1 MGVMSHSHAAK
12 FQTAAVALQ
21 FLLAGRARFTLV
33 SEKTGTRY
41 TYRITQKDAT
51 SPHFV
56 GVMTGSDNESSYT
69 YMGTVFEG
77 TTYRH
82 GKKSHLSPEAP
93 SSKAFAWAW
102 GYLAKGQMP
111 PSCEVWHEGRCGR
124 CGRALTVPESIESGI
139 GPVCE
144 SRETI

>member
-21 FLLAGRARFTLV
+21 FLLAGRARFTFV
-33 SEKTGTRY
+33 SEKTGTRF
-41 TYRITQKDAT
+41 TFRVTQKDAT

-56 GVMTGSDNESSYT
+56 SVLTGSDNESSYT
-69 YMGTVFEG
+69 YMGCIFGDKTFRATRGSKVSQDAASF
-77 TTYRH
+77 
-82 GKKSHLSPEAP
+82 
-93 SSKAFAWAW
+93 KAFAWAW
-102 GYLAKGQMP
+102 SYLSRGEMP
-111 PSCEVWHEGRCGR
+111 PSMELWHEGRCGR

-144 SRETI
+144 SREAI